1 VEQAYARARELCQ
14 QIGETPQLCQV
25 LHGLWTFYVVRAEH
39 RTAYEIGEQLLRLAE
54 NQQDT
59 TCLIAA
65 HWVLGGSSFLLG
77 ELPAARAHLERS
89 LALYNLQEHRSLA
102 FVYGHDPGMSS
113 LSFAALA
120 LWQLGYPDQALKSS
134 QAAVSLAREVAHP
147 FSLAYALDVMA
158 LCHLLR
164 RERQGVEEQAEA
176 GFALSTEHGVPL
188 FLAWS
193 TIFRGWVLTEQGQ
206 GEEGVAQI
214 CQGLAAYRP
223 NGGGGF
229 RPHFLALLAGAYGK
243 VGQTEE
249 GLSAVSEALTLV
261 NRTGERS
268 YEAELYRL
276 KGELSLQSRSPKS
289 EVTNTQH
296 PTPI

>member
-1 VEQAYARARELCQ
+1 
-14 QIGETPQLCQV
+14 
-25 LHGLWTFYVVRAEH
+25 
-39 RTAYEIGEQLLRLAE
+39 
-54 NQQDT
+54 
-59 TCLIAA
+59 
-65 HWVLGGSSFLLG
+65 
-77 ELPAARAHLERS
+77 
-89 LALYNLQEHRSLA
+89 
-102 FVYGHDPGMSS
+102 
-113 LSFAALA
+113 
-120 LWQLGYPDQALKSS
+120 
-134 QAAVSLAREVAHP
+134 
-147 FSLAYALDVMA
+147 
-158 LCHLLR
+158 
-164 RERQGVEEQAEA
+164 
-176 GFALSTEHGVPL
+176 
-188 FLAWS
+188 
-193 TIFRGWVLTEQGQ
+193 VLTEQGQ